1 VVGLVYAPRR
11 LFSFFYFIL
20 NNTFGGIIEE
30 WFTFECQHSWDMMY
44 YTTFDAD
51 YGLASAPVCRRVI
64 IHTLGV

>member
-1 VVGLVYAPRR
+1 MVSLEIELVCLIIDFVTLVVVGLVYAPRR

-44 YTTFDAD
+44 YN
-51 YGLASAPVCRRVI
+51 L
-64 IHTLGV
+64 